1 MTPPWREVLALIH
14 AELGAAPPGATGEQ
28 VAALGQRL
36 GLAIPCELQGLL
48 LLCPAP
54 QVGPAGILGI
64 APTQPF
70 LDLETILGQHRDDGW
85 ADRGWLPIAGDGCGS
100 YYVMATQASSATGH
114 PIYFIDERDY
124 TSAVHVCASELWQF
138 LRFLLTAER
147 LAEDEY
153 DTYWPYN
160 KSRVLADDP
169 ALAGI
174 TTPPL
179 PWDVV

>member
-1 MTPPWREVLALIH
+1 MTPPQREVLALIH

-36 GLAIPCELQGLL
+36 GLASPCELQGLL
-48 LLCPAP
+48 LLCTAP